1 MALALSGGGSKGS
14 YQAGV
19 LYGLVMN
26 DEDKSKYA
34 YDIISGVSAGS
45 INAFGMS
52 LFA

>member
-1 MALALSGGGSKGS
+1 
-14 YQAGV
+14 
-19 LYGLVMN
+19 MN

-52 LFA
+52 LFAQGEEEIMVQYLSDVWADL